1 MHNCYYEKIGNNAPV
16 KLEDLPFD
24 IPDNWT
30 WIRFP
35 NLVNFILG
43 KTPERHNP
51 KYWNDGKYPWFSIS
65 DMKDKQTIFET
76 KEKISDVSLKE
87 NFNSF

>member
-30 WIRFP
+30 WIRQK
-35 NLVNFILG
+35 NICWLDNG
-43 KTPERHNP
+43 T
-51 KYWNDGKYPWFSIS
+51 
-65 DMKDKQTIFET
+65 
-76 KEKISDVSLKE
+76 
-87 NFNSF
+87 

>member
-30 WIRFP
+30 WIR
-35 NLVNFILG
+35 
-43 KTPERHNP
+43 
-51 KYWNDGKYPWFSIS
+51 
-65 DMKDKQTIFET
+65 Q
-76 KEKISDVSLKE
+76 KIYAG
-87 NFNSF
+87 